1 MFLFSQNSPL
11 IESIANLIQIQKNK
25 IYKNNTLIALKDKD
39 NCVSISNEEDNFRTL
54 TKYIK

>member
-1 MFLFSQNSPL
+1 VFLFSQNSPL

>member
-1 MFLFSQNSPL
+1 L